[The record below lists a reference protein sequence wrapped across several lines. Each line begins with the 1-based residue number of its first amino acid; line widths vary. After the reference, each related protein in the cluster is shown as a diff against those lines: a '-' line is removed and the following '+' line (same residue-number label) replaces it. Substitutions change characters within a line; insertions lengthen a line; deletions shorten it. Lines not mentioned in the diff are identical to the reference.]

1 MRTVCCVCYK
11 VKCED
16 GWVKQRKTRSDKY
29 SHGYCPDCYRETMQ
43 RIERNCRSLGFA
55 ANAQLAINLK

>member
-11 VKCED
+11 IKSED
-16 GWVKQRKTRSDKY
+16 GWVKQQKNRSRKL

-43 RIERNCRSLGFA
+43 RIERNCLAQGFA
-55 ANAQLAINLK
+55 ANGQLAINLK